1 MKDEE
6 LNRLVNKTAAA
17 LEYEA
22 IRNIVQKATE
32 DAANH
37 AREFL
42 PKLGVIPDEMTITS
56 ITSFLIGRLP
66 GAILNP
72 KQYGYEKD

>member
-1 MKDEE
+1 MTE
-6 LNRLVNKTAAA
+6 LTH
-17 LEYEA
+17 EY
-22 IRNIVQKATE
+22 ITNIVIKATN

-42 PKLGVIPDEMTITS
+42 PEMGIIPDEMTITS

-72 KQYGYEKD
+72 ERYNYEAKD